1 MRIIF
6 VRVCL
11 VTTCRPGV
19 SVTPVQSMQ
28 HAVLQTSG
36 QTGVCR
42 GLGWRAWHYRQ
53 STVQL
58 SNHYQLVLCTQ
69 IAFLE
74 LQANTFFSTCLM
86 KVPLNLMAGFKIWK
100 SWTAKEPQKTKS
112 CPHICPERSDPARVS
127 DSRVSS
133 VQSVM
138 HRHRLQTQTPD
149 VCRADMQSHLE
160 AINDY

>member
-1 MRIIF
+1 M
-6 VRVCL
+6 RVCL

-28 HAVLQTSG
+28 HAALQTSG

-74 LQANTFFSTCLM
+74 LQANTFFSTCLI
-86 KVPLNLMAGFKIWK
+86 KVPLNLMARFKI
-100 SWTAKEPQKTKS
+100 
-112 CPHICPERSDPARVS
+112 
-127 DSRVSS
+127 
-133 VQSVM
+133 
-138 HRHRLQTQTPD
+138 
-149 VCRADMQSHLE
+149 
-160 AINDY
+160 